1 MIYRYG
7 LLLSSK
13 SFQPWL
19 QESFVYS
26 FGYSKETHRL
36 IVVRVNGSVIET
48 HLCQQQMKE
57 SPSPQST
64 LQSLHSASSVYKRLS
79 LEGDELFDILARREA
94 IRTSLSTL
102 PNQLNASW
110 SLLSNGGMSCR
121 VSNLLFP
128 QGVTCIQLCITGM
141 TGDCHIVSQPVETC
155 SGLCQFTVD
164 PLPVILAGVCEVHI
178 RLIATLDSSAPLM
191 KKIDL
196 GSISIVDIGVTSR
209 GKQATMGVLPLT
221 ETLPVLSS
229 LSRSD
234 LLHLIPEGLTE
245 SMKIG
250 SVQFQ
255 VVTRGSN
262 HTIMLQS
269 SDPYAI
275 VVVRAR
281 LLQAMLSKWKSDG
294 DGWIVNFEVLLDT
307 CIHRL
312 QSLEIR
318 SESTSIVD
326 AIKELL
332 DINRQLFSLLESLS
346 VC

>member
-141 TGDCHIVSQPVETC
+141 TG
-155 SGLCQFTVD
+155 GL
-164 PLPVILAGVCEVHI
+164 
-178 RLIATLDSSAPLM
+178 
-191 KKIDL
+191 
-196 GSISIVDIGVTSR
+196 
-209 GKQATMGVLPLT
+209 
-221 ETLPVLSS
+221 
-229 LSRSD
+229 
-234 LLHLIPEGLTE
+234 
-245 SMKIG
+245 
-250 SVQFQ
+250 
-255 VVTRGSN
+255 
-262 HTIMLQS
+262 
-269 SDPYAI
+269 PY
-275 VVVRAR
+275 R
-281 LLQAMLSKWKSDG
+281 Q
-294 DGWIVNFEVLLDT
+294 
-307 CIHRL
+307 
-312 QSLEIR
+312 
-318 SESTSIVD
+318 STS
-326 AIKELL
+326 
-332 DINRQLFSLLESLS
+332 
-346 VC
+346 